1 MGSQRVGQ
9 DRATELNWNLLRK
22 GVSLSH
28 WIRHVPAE
36 RFGPGVGPHRGRIPV
51 WLLAPYVPVGELCD
65 VGSLSFTLGSEVAR
79 TRAGL

>member
-1 MGSQRVGQ
+1 M
-9 DRATELNWNLLRK
+9 
-22 GVSLSH
+22 
-28 WIRHVPAE
+28 PAE

-51 WLLAPYVPVGELCD
+51 WPLAPYVPVGELCD